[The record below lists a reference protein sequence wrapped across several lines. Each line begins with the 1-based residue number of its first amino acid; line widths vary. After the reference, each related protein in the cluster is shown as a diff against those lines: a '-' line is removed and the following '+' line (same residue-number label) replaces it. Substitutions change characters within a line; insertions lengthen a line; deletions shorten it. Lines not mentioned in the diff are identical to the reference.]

1 MNLITIFQRF
11 PDHEA
16 CIEHL
21 ERTRWPHTPAC
32 PLCGGVNVGR
42 KADGYRIGRWNCHAC
57 HSSFNVLSG
66 TIFQKTKIELQKWF
80 LAISLVINAKKSL
93 SSHQLSRDLDL
104 NQKTAWYMAMRIRR
118 AMVSDGKLLSGIVE
132 ADEAYIGGKPRKKN
146 RHDDDTPSP
155 RGRGTD
161 KLPIIGAVE
170 RNGRVV
176 AEPSPKV
183 DGPALEDFLSRNLD
197 TVNSLLITDEYP
209 AYRRMGRKVRHATIE
224 HAVQYADGLTH
235 TNTIEGFWSLL
246 KRAWYGTHH
255 HYTKGFAL
263 AYAVE
268 ACFKYNNR
276 GKSNVFESFIQATVA
291 A

>member
-1 MNLITIFQRF
+1 MDLIQVFQRF
-11 PDHEA
+11 PDHES

-21 ERTRWPHTPAC
+21 ERVRWTHTPAC
-32 PLCGGVNVGR
+32 PLCGAVNVGR
-42 KADGYRIGRWNCHAC
+42 KADGDRIGRWNCHGC

-66 TIFQKTKIELQKWF
+66 TIFEKTKIELQKWF
-80 LAISLVINAKKSL
+80 LAISLMLNAKKSV
-93 SSHQLSRDLDL
+93 SSYQLARDLDL

-118 AMVSDGKLLSGIVE
+118 AMVGDGELLSGIVE
-132 ADEAYIGGKPRKKN
+132 ADEAYIGGKPRKHN
-146 RHDDDTPSP
+146 RHEEDAPSP

-183 DGPALEDFLSRNLD
+183 DGPALENFLSRNLD
-197 TVNSLLITDEYP
+197 TTNTLLITDEYP

-224 HAVQYADGLTH
+224 HSVQYADGLTH

-255 HYTKGFAL
+255 WYTKHFAL
-263 AYAVE
+263 AYVVE
-268 ACFKYNNR
+268 ACFKYNARKQTNT
-276 GKSNVFESFIQATVA
+276 FESFIQSTVTT
-291 A
+291 